1 MGQMLLNLRNS
12 KTKGQTMTSEVS
24 EILQITDQH
33 VVPIFSFTR
42 APGATDPMIDQGY
55 VMFKETHVVVD
66 GMHMSILRPTGFSLM
81 FKGVAVA
88 EVNAETPDYAS
99 FTQPYPAIAPNA
111 LMLRRMVDD
120 KVNEIVDGLLKE
132 HPQAKPLPYD
142 GTFPEA
148 PPEEAQLRAFEMM
161 ERALAMPSR
170 TTNVHNQ
177 PGGSLPDTSDD
188 SPPPL
193 PTEEKP
199 ASKGVAL
206 PPGVKKAKGGPRR
219 AKP

>member
-42 APGATDPMIDQGY
+42 SPGAADPMIDQGY
-55 VMFKETHVVVD
+55 VTFKETHVVVD

-111 LMLRRMVDD
+111 LILRRMVDD

-148 PPEEAQLRAFEMM
+148 PPEQAQLRAFEMM
-161 ERALAMPSR
+161 ERSLAMPAH
-170 TTNVHNQ
+170 TTNVQNQ
-177 PGGSLPDTSDD
+177 PGGSLPETPGSI
-188 SPPPL
+188 P
-193 PTEEKP
+193 EEKP
-199 ASKGVAL
+199 ADKSVAL